1 MSTASRGRAQR
12 ETQRIFRGRENS
24 VALSRKSAFTSA
36 EDGMDFGDFD
46 FHHKGMKSALFRIVD
61 DKRDD
66 VGPLEK
72 FLQLFPLDMRFHL
85 HDLVGS
91 DHLKTA
97 HTPTSVVVR
106 FSNDLI

>member
-1 MSTASRGRAQR
+1 MFPNSNV
-12 ETQRIFRGRENS
+12 IFSWIGYRHS
-24 VALSRKSAFTSA
+24 HLLK
-36 EDGMDFGDFD
+36 M
-46 FHHKGMKSALFRIVD
+46 GMKSALFRIVD